1 MAMTMSA
8 PRLVVLGPRG
18 QVGWELLRA
27 LQPLGQVIAADRRQA
42 DLADPDH
49 LIAQIAALKPDV
61 LVNAAAWTAVD
72 AAEQQAAQALRVNGT
87 APGLLARAARACG
100 ALLIHYSSDYVFDG
114 SGSRPWRESDDC
126 APINLYGRSKL
137 LGEQAIAQAG
147 GDWLILRTSWV
158 YASRG
163 GNFVRTML
171 RLGSERDSLRIVA
184 DQIGAPTPAR
194 LIAETTAHLI
204 RQSMA
209 ERQEVRFK
217 PGLFHLSATGETS
230 WHGFAQE
237 IFARWRELAPDQP
250 LKVTEL
256 RPIAS
261 ADYPTPAQRPLNS
274 RLSCD
279 ALAER
284 FDVALPDWRSG
295 LTLVL
300 DELADCARA

>member
-1 MAMTMSA
+1 MPQ

-27 LQPLGQVIAADRRQA
+27 LQPLGQVIAAERGQA

-87 APGLLARAARACG
+87 APGLLAQAARACG

-126 APINLYGRSKL
+126 APINLYGRSKR
-137 LGEQAIAQAG
+137 LGEQAIAEAG

-158 YASRG
+158 YASRC
-163 GNFVRTML
+163 GNFLRTML
-171 RLGSERDSLRIVA
+171 RLGAERESLRIVA

-194 LIAETTAHLI
+194 LIAEATAHVI
-204 RQSMA
+204 RQSLA
-209 ERQEVRFK
+209 ERAGARFE
-217 PGLFHLSATGETS
+217 PGLFHLSAAGETS
-230 WHGFAQE
+230 WYGFAE
-237 IFARWRELAPDQP
+237 AIFARWRACAPDRP
-250 LKVTEL
+250 LKVSEL
-256 RPIAS
+256 LAISS
-261 ADYPTPAQRPLNS
+261 AEYPTPARRPLNS
-274 RLSCD
+274 RLSSD
-279 ALAER
+279 ALAAR
-284 FDVALPDWRSG
+284 FGVCLPDWRSG
-295 LTLVL
+295 LDLVV
-300 DELADCARA
+300 DELADQGAR